1 MSFKDVRGQE
11 EQITLLRNAIEKDR
25 LAHAY
30 LFFGMKG
37 VGKRTTAEVF
47 AKALNCAEDRLD
59 ACDRCISCLK
69 IEKSNHPDVVVLKA
83 AGQFIRI
90 QEIREI
96 QNQMRFRPFEGRK
109 RVFILIDA
117 ETMNIAAANALLK
130 TLEEPSPSNILILLS
145 SRPHQ
150 LPATIVSRCQK
161 VRFRPL
167 ARADVAGYLREKMGL
182 GEEEADLLAASAA
195 GSIGR
200 AVEMQRDSE
209 LQVRDRLIAG
219 ISRCRKDGPVG
230 LLLMAGA
237 LGKDREAI
245 LKNLDILRSWYRDV
259 LVYSKTGE
267 KGNLFNRNRLE
278 TVKSFAEKLTTAD
291 VLKNVTAVNRAARAV
306 ERNANKHLTLETLLF
321 KLAHPDG

>member
-69 IEKSNHPDVVVLKA
+69 IEKSNHPDVMVLKA

-90 QEIREI
+90 QDIREI

-219 ISRCRKDGPVG
+219 ISRCRKDDPVG

>member
-69 IEKSNHPDVVVLKA
+69 IEKSNHPDVMVLKA

-90 QEIREI
+90 QDIREI

>member
-47 AKALNCAEDRLD
+47 AKALNCTEGRLD

-69 IEKSNHPDVVVLKA
+69 IEKRNHPDVVVLKA

-90 QEIREI
+90 QEIREVR
-96 QNQMRFRPFEGRK
+96 NQMRFRPFEGRK
-109 RVFILIDA
+109 RVFVLVDA

-145 SRPHQ
+145 SRPHR

-167 ARADVAGYLREKMGL
+167 AREGVAGYLREKMGL
-182 GEEEADLLAASAA
+182 GEEEADLLAASAG

-209 LQVRDRLIAG
+209 LQVRDQLIAG
-219 ISRCRKDGPVG
+219 ISRCRKDDPVG
-230 LLLMAGA
+230 LLLTAGV

-259 LVYSKTGE
+259 LVYSKTGGGE
-267 KGNLFNRNRLE
+267 NMIHRNHLE
-278 TVKSFAEKLTTAD
+278 TVKTFAEKLTTAD

>member
-47 AKALNCAEDRLD
+47 AKALNCSEGRLD

-69 IEKSNHPDVVVLKA
+69 IEKSNHPDVTVLKA

-90 QEIREI
+90 QDIREI

-267 KGNLFNRNRLE
+267 KGNLFHRNRLE

-321 KLAHPDG
+321 KLTHPDG